1 MEEETKR
8 TDKELLTKG
17 LQRLGICLLLMF
29 IGPSFLYFVMSN
41 EGRAFYVPLLIIAIL
56 ICIAAILFLFLG
68 IRTIMNSM
76 FGKR

>member
-1 MEEETKR
+1 MEQKTKR
-8 TDKELLTKG
+8 TDKDILTKG

-41 EGRAFYVPLLIIAIL
+41 DDKPFYIPLLVIGIL
-56 ICIAAILFLFLG
+56 LCLAAIFFLFYG

-76 FGKR
+76 FGKK